1 MGKQNLRTECSGLEW
16 GDFLLLLDKLKK
28 EKEYR
33 FLLFTAIS
41 TYGGLRANDT
51 LNLRWIDVLNKT
63 EIEIKETK
71 TSKVRHITM
80 NQNLIDIINYC
91 YEQLA
96 VKLGDD
102 FQEEQYI
109 FCNRKKGRLSIQYI
123 NRKLHEIFRY
133 NNSKIKVQNPSTHT
147 FRKTFGKRIYE
158 MNGRSPEALVLLSQ
172 IFGHSSIAITRKYIG
187 ISQEQIQNVYISL

>member
-1 MGKQNLRTECSGLEW
+1 MGKQNSRTECSGLEW

-33 FLLFTAIS
+33 FLLFAAIG
-41 TYGGLRANDT
+41 TYCGLRAGDI

-63 EIEIKETK
+63 EIEIKEKK
-71 TSKVRHITM
+71 TAKVRHITM
-80 NQNLIDIINYC
+80 NQNLLDIINYC
-91 YEQLA
+91 YEEIL

-102 FQEEQYI
+102 FQKEQYI
-109 FCNRKKGRLSIQYI
+109 FCNRNKGKLSIQYI
-123 NRKLHEIFRY
+123 NRKLHEIFRQVVG
-133 NNSKIKVQNPSTHT
+133 KMKVKNPSSHT
-147 FRKTFGKRIYE
+147 FRKSFGKRIYE
-158 MNGRSPEALVLLSQ
+158 MNGKSPESLVLLSQ

>member
-16 GDFLLLLDKLKK
+16 GDFLLLIDKLKK

-33 FLLFTAIS
+33 FLLFAAIG
-41 TYGGLRANDT
+41 TYCGLRAGDI

-63 EIEIKETK
+63 EIEIKEKK
-71 TSKVRHITM
+71 TAKVRHITM
-80 NQNLIDIINYC
+80 NQNLLDIINYC
-91 YEQLA
+91 YQQIALN
-96 VKLGDD
+96 LGDD
-102 FQEEQYI
+102 FQKECYI
-109 FCNRKKGRLSIQYI
+109 FCNRNKGKLTIQYV
-123 NRKLHEIFRY
+123 NRKLHDIFRFS
-133 NNSKIKVQNPSTHT
+133 NSKIKVQNPSTHT

-158 MNGRSPEALVLLSQ
+158 MNGRSPESLVLLSQ